1 MTTNYHNTNANSWKA
16 KRRGPSGGGGY
27 RGGNRGGSSY
37 GGGNSYGGGRSQTTM
52 HRANCAECNQSCE
65 VPFRP
70 NGRKPVYC
78 SNCFRKDD
86 HQAASSRFN
95 DRGRNDRSESRG
107 ASNSGLEKEIKSLN
121 KKMDRIIRALE
132 ALSEGEDYVD
142 EEEAELLGDN
152 IPGKMEDQINEDEG
166 DVFTLE

>member
-1 MTTNYHNTNANSWKA
+1 MATNYHNTNANSWKA
-16 KRRGPSGGGGY
+16 KKRGSGGGGAY
-27 RGGNRGGSSY
+27 RS
-37 GGGNSYGGGRSQTTM
+37 GNSYGGGRSQTTM
-52 HRANCAECNQSCE
+52 HRANCAQCNESCE

-86 HQAASSRFN
+86 HQSSAPRHN
-95 DRGRNDRSESRG
+95 DRGHNDRSPNRG
-107 ASNSGLEKEIKSLN
+107 PSNSGLEKEIKSLN

-132 ALSEGEDYVD
+132 ALSEGEEYED
-142 EEEAELLGDN
+142 EEEELLGDN